1 MGRALTMRARTTMRK
16 KKKRRRRPVRSLRT
30 RQAKNPIRLSTG

>member
-1 MGRALTMRARTTMRK
+1 MGRALTMRAKTTTR
-16 KKKRRRRPVRSLRT
+16 KKRRRRPVRSLRT